1 MTMDLHTFKK
11 FFQRFKAQGMVEF
24 ALVLPLLL
32 LLIFGIIEAGRLL
45 FLYSAVMSSSREA
58 VRYGSA
64 SGDVIG
70 LTTYYEDCTG
80 IQDAA
85 MRIGKFAGVSAGDVT
100 ISYDHGPGTGTF
112 ATCPPSGSQ
121 TVKLGDRVVV
131 QVITNW
137 TPLLPL
143 VNFSGFPITS
153 QSSRTIIKDVQIQ
166 GTPPPPIQPTVA
178 FLLSDQTVNE
188 GDGQI
193 QVSMRLSTSTV
204 QTVSVPFSVSGT
216 AANGVDFTVSGSPV
230 VIPPGTTLGQI
241 IVNLNDDDI
250 DEDAETVVLTM
261 GTPAHA
267 NKGTPNVH
275 TMTIEDND
283 DPPAVSFLLAA
294 QGFAEDVDGIAMLKL
309 SNPSVRDITVDYSVA
324 GVAQG
329 GFDYSITASPIT
341 IPAMDTSFPIVI
353 DVTDDLIDEV
363 DEDFVI
369 TLVAVTNGTVGFPN
383 VHTYTIFDNDDPP
396 LVFFTWVDQS
406 VEEKDISINVEMQ
419 LSIESSKV
427 ITVPFSVGGTASQGS
442 DYSIDPSPIVFTP
455 GMTTASIPIDIYDNA
470 DVKDDIEETI
480 ILTLLEPV
488 NATPGSPSVHTLKI
502 TNTPVIPIVSFSS
515 SSQTSNNPSMGTLSV
530 IVVLSDAAS
539 VEVVVPFSVS
549 GTATQN
555 LDYSIDNSPVTIP
568 AGGAKATIRVTMY
581 KDAIDEYDETIVIT
595 MGIPTNATKGNPNV
609 HTITMIDNDPEP
621 QLSFTSNGQMVDE
634 DFGTV
639 TITAQLNVMS
649 GKDVTVPFN
658 AVGTA
663 ELGVGKD
670 YMLTASP
677 VMIMAGNTFVDITLD
692 VLDDGD
698 QEPDE
703 DVIITL
709 EPPTNATLGLPAQF
723 TLTIQ
728 DNEPQNCPFSTGL
741 PAFGTG
747 ANKNVLT
754 WTLQSQDPL
763 VPVNLTEVTI
773 HWPAESSAN
782 VTSITFG
789 GSIYSGNAPPI
800 FLAVNSPTPLWSGA
814 FDTRHLVFLFDIN
827 PNSVA
832 GDIYQ
837 LGATFEGC
845 PPVGESIPSG

>member
-1 MTMDLHTFKK
+1 MDLQIFKK
-11 FFQRFKAQGMVEF
+11 FFRRFKGQGMVEF

-32 LLIFGIIEAGRLL
+32 VLIFGIIEAGRLL

-64 SGDVIG
+64 SGDVTG

-85 MRIGKFAGVSAGDVT
+85 MRIGRFAGVSAGEVT

-112 ATCPPSGSQ
+112 ATCPLPGGQ
-121 TVKLGDRVVV
+121 IVKLGDRIVV
-131 QVITNW
+131 QVVTNW

-178 FLLSDQTVNE
+178 FMLSGQTVNE

-204 QTVSVPFSVSGT
+204 QTVQVPFSVTGT

-230 VIPPGTTLGQI
+230 IIPPGTTLGQI
-241 IVNLNDDDI
+241 TVNLIDDDI
-250 DEDAETVVLTM
+250 DEDPETVILTM

-294 QGFAEDVDGIAMLKL
+294 QGFAEDVDGLAVLKL
-309 SNPSVRDITVDYSVA
+309 SNPSVRDITVAYSVS

-363 DEDFVI
+363 DEDLVI
-369 TLVAVTNGTVGFPN
+369 TLGAVTNGTVGFPN

-396 LVFFTWVDQS
+396 LVFFTWADQS
-406 VEEKDISINVEMQ
+406 VEETDITIKVELQ
-419 LSIESSKV
+419 LSIDSSKV
-427 ITVPFSVGGTASQGS
+427 ITVPFSVGGTASKGS

-488 NATPGSPSVHTLKI
+488 DATPGSPSVHTLKI

-539 VEVVVPFSVS
+539 LDVVVPFSVS

-595 MGIPTNATKGNPNV
+595 MGSPSNATIGSPSV
-609 HTITMIDNDPEP
+609 HTITIIDNDPEP
-621 QLSFTSNGQMVDE
+621 QLSFTSIGQKVNE
-634 DFGTV
+634 DVGTV

-658 AVGTA
+658 VVGTA
-663 ELGVGKD
+663 MEGLGMD
-670 YMLTASP
+670 YILPPSPLTIA
-677 VMIMAGNTFVDITLD
+677 AGNTSVDILLE
-692 VLDDGD
+692 VLDDD
-698 QEPDE
+698 DKESDE

-709 EPPTNATLGLPAQF
+709 DPPTNAILGSPAQS

-728 DNEPQNCPFSTGL
+728 DNEPLNCPFSTGL

-747 ANKNVLT
+747 ANTNILT

-773 HWPAESSAN
+773 HWPAASAAN

-789 GSIYSGNAPPI
+789 TSLYSGDAPPI
-800 FLAVNSPTPLWSGA
+800 FLAVNTPSPLWSGA
-814 FDTRHLVFLFDIN
+814 FDTRQLVFVFDGN
-827 PNSVA
+827 PKSVV
-832 GDIYQ
+832 GDFYQ
-837 LGATFEGC
+837 LSATFDGC
-845 PPVGESIPSG
+845 PPAGESIPSG